1 MPRTTKWKNLLKQL
15 TSLLQRRLAKHLIA
29 FVSGKDKDNT
39 IMDDTVDACLIRSLK
54 VVQGRRYTFRNKHRK
69 NQTFSK

>member
-15 TSLLQRRLAKHLIA
+15 TSFLQRQLAKHLIA

-39 IMDDTVDACLIRSLK
+39 ITEDAVDACLIMSLK
-54 VVQGRRYTFRNKHRK
+54 VVQGRRYTY
-69 NQTFSK
+69 